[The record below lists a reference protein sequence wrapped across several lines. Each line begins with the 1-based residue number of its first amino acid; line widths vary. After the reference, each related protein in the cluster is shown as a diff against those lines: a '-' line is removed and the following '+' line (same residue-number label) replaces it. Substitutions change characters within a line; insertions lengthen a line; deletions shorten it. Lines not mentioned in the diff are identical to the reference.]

1 MGLKLKDEW
10 RFDRDAPPMPQRAV
24 GGFIEIFDKIAASAD
39 SQKFVYETVKSRF
52 GNSGSSSNASF
63 AQSDM
68 CVAMQSFADNAAIF
82 IDSAWMALQ
91 DLKDEGLATPTAE
104 QVNQLLAEHAAGY
117 TIDLPY
123 LRKTTSVA
131 ASDTPSASSSTQHR
145 YVLGEKI
152 GGGGYGEVY
161 RAKRDAG
168 IAIFD
173 YAVKVHDP
181 SPFKSADKS
190 LKRFG
195 REVQAIQKLQH
206 RGVVPY
212 LDAGVNDKGQPFLV
226 MPLVEGKNLRDATSP
241 DQPLR
246 SVVYLIEVVRALAYA
261 HENDVLHRDLKPP
274 NILVRTS
281 DEQPII
287 VDFGL
292 AYVFED
298 ATKESLTSA
307 APGSA
312 GYIPPE
318 VFVNPKERSPLH
330 DIYSCGVILYELLAR
345 RLPDD
350 PRTIDLASIDPGFAP
365 VDEVIRKAVAPSAKR
380 YQTARQL
387 LDDLSVLAKKIR
399 SAA

>member
-1 MGLKLKDEW
+1 MGLKLQNEW
-10 RFDRDAPPMPQRAV
+10 RFDPDAPPMPQRAV
-24 GGFIEIFDKIAASAD
+24 GAFIQVFDKIAASAEHP
-39 SQKFVYETVKSRF
+39 KGVFETVKSRF
-52 GNSGSSSNASF
+52 GNPGNSSTESF

-68 CVAMQSFADNAAIF
+68 CDAMQSFANNAALF
-82 IDSAWMALQ
+82 IDSAWTALEEFKG
-91 DLKDEGLATPTAE
+91 DGLGTPTVE
-104 QVNQLLAEHAAGY
+104 QVNKLLATHGAGY
-117 TIDLPY
+117 TIDLPH
-123 LRKTTSVA
+123 LRKTTSIT
-131 ASDTPSASSSTQHR
+131 ASTSTPAPKGQHT
-145 YVLGEKI
+145 YVLGERI

-168 IAIFD
+168 IAVFD
-173 YAVKVHDP
+173 CALKIHDP
-181 SPFKSADKS
+181 SPFKSADKA
-190 LKRFG
+190 LKRFI
-195 REVQAIQKLQH
+195 REVHALQKLQH

-212 LDAGVNDKGQPFLV
+212 LDAGVNDKGEPYLV
-226 MPLVEGKNLRDATSP
+226 MPIVEGKNLRDATSP
-241 DQPLR
+241 DEPLKA
-246 SVVYLIEVVRALAYA
+246 VLYLIEVVKALAYA

-281 DEQPII
+281 DDQPII

-318 VFVNPKERSPLH
+318 VFAKPKERSPLH

-350 PRTIDLASIDPGFAP
+350 PRTIDLAAIDPAFAH
-365 VDEVIRKAVAPSAKR
+365 VDDVVRKALAPAATRHQSAR
-380 YQTARQL
+380 HL
-387 LDDLSVLAKKIR
+387 LDDLRVLAKKLR
-399 SAA
+399 NAA